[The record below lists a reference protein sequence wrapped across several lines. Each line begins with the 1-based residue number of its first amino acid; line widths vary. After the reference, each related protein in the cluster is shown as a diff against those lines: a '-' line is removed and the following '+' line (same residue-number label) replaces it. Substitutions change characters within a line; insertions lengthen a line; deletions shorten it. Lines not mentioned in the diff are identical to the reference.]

1 MALRSA
7 TRRKPSP
14 ASEAWALMHE
24 LFHASR
30 RRFLAVASEFEL
42 SPPQVRALGVLDPDR
57 PVPMSE
63 LADALHCGN
72 SNVTGIVDR
81 LEDRGLV
88 ERRSATHDRRVKMLA
103 VTPRGAEVRER
114 LAERLEQAPA
124 PPPRARPPPPPRAP
138 PAPPP
143 PAPRPQRVPPPQI
156 PGLVARA
163 AAQGGDD
170 GY

>member
-42 SPPQVRALGVLDPDR
+42 SPPQVRALGVLDPER

-63 LADALHCGN
+63 LAEALHCDN

-88 ERRSATHDRRVKMLA
+88 ERRSATHDRRGKNA
-103 VTPRGAEVRER
+103 PVTERGGGGREA
-114 LAERLEQAPA
+114 LP
-124 PPPRARPPPPPRAP
+124 
-138 PAPPP
+138 
-143 PAPRPQRVPPPQI
+143 
-156 PGLVARA
+156 
-163 AAQGGDD
+163 
-170 GY
+170 

>member
-1 MALRSA
+1 MGGAMALKSA
-7 TRRKPSP
+7 TRRRPSP

-30 RRFLAVASEFEL
+30 RRFLAVASEFDL
-42 SPPQVRALGVLDPDR
+42 SPPQVRALGVLDPER

-63 LADALHCGN
+63 LAEALHCDN

-103 VTPRGAEVRER
+103 VTERGAEVRER
-114 LAERLEQAPA
+114 LAERLEQAPGPLA
-124 PPPRARPPPPPRAP
+124 RLSPEDQRTLRDIMRRALE
-138 PAPPP
+138 
-143 PAPRPQRVPPPQI
+143 QS
-156 PGLVARA
+156 
-163 AAQGGDD
+163 
-170 GY
+170 

>member
-1 MALRSA
+1 MAAMRATSA
-7 TRRKPSP
+7 MRRRPSP
-14 ASEAWALMHE
+14 ASEAWALMND

-42 SPPQVRALGVLDPDR
+42 SPPQVRALAVLDPDR

-63 LADALHCGN
+63 LADALHCDN

-114 LAERLEQAPA
+114 LAERLGQAPEPIA
-124 PPPRARPPPPPRAP
+124 SLSPEDQRALRDIMRRALG
-138 PAPPP
+138 
-143 PAPRPQRVPPPQI
+143 R
-156 PGLVARA
+156 
-163 AAQGGDD
+163 D
-170 GY
+170 